1 MPWDKSRLR
10 ARYSCSGSSMTS
22 NRSPK
27 APNTAPKDAP
37 PIVFTGGK
45 GWLKRAGDV
54 VRLHLDDIEWIST
67 QQQRSIT

>member
-1 MPWDKSRLR
+1 
-10 ARYSCSGSSMTS
+10 MTS

-27 APNTAPKDAP
+27 APNRAPKDAP

-45 GWLKRAGDV
+45 GWLKWAGHV
-54 VRLHLDDIEWIST
+54 ARLHLDDIEWIST